1 MAGLRNHKTDASSA
15 VPAET
20 MPEFIDELEELD
32 SIASDDESSEQD
44 EKLLFAKSTDVRR
57 RIEERLEVRLL
68 RDELGMDDLDIE
80 E

>member
-15 VPAET
+15 VPAEP